1 MLRTLIK
8 LHPRLVAA
16 AIIAILV
23 ALFWPDGS
31 PHGNLNGSPLTRGLI
46 GWNVG
51 AWSYLFLIWHQM
63 QGTSPQNIRKKA
75 EIEDESA
82 TTILVLICLAALAS
96 LAAIALE
103 LTSRQTSIPQ
113 LLQYAFVSSTVISS
127 WLLIHTLFTLHYARL
142 FYSTSSKNGLPLR
155 FADGEQN
162 PDYWDF
168 LYFSFTVGLAVQT
181 ADTGVATRALRRV
194 VLAQSIIGFIFNAVI
209 LGLSINIAAGLL
221 A

>member
-1 MLRTLIK
+1 MLRTLLK

-16 AIIAILV
+16 ALIAILV
-23 ALFWPDGS
+23 ALFWPDVS
-31 PHGNLNGSPLTRGLI
+31 PNSSLLTRSLI
-46 GWNVG
+46 GWNVA
-51 AWSYLFLIWHQM
+51 AWAYLFLIWHQM
-63 QGTSPQNIRKKA
+63 HGTLPQDIRKKA

-82 TTILVLICLAALAS
+82 TTVLVLVCLAALAS

-103 LTSRQTSIPQ
+103 LTDRQASSPHR
-113 LLQYAFVSSTVISS
+113 LLQYAFVGSTVISS

-142 FYSTSSKNGLPLR
+142 FYSTESTNGLPLR

-181 ADTGVATRALRRV
+181 ADTGVATRALRKV
-194 VLAQSIIGFIFNAVI
+194 VLAQSVIGFIFNAVI